1 MSRTGG
7 SVISERLPARRAGLL
22 LHPSSLPGPFA
33 QGDLGHEAYR
43 FVEFLAAAGCRE
55 WQMLPVGPTGDGGS
69 PYQSISSHAG
79 ARELISLDW
88 LRDRGWLDGVDPA
101 RSRDAHLLAAGA
113 AFAQRPAADFDALC
127 AAEAHWLPDFALYS
141 ALKAAHGG
149 RAWTDWP
156 AGERHRERRALAAA
170 RRRHVAA
177 IAQVCFEQYAFF
189 TQWQE
194 LREYAHRHGVR
205 LFGDVPLFVAHDSA
219 DVWASPQAFL
229 LDEAGRPTF
238 VAGVPPD
245 YFAADGQR
253 WGNPHYRWDW
263 HQAQDFAWWR
273 ARIATQAQRFDRLR
287 IDHFRGLEAV
297 WMIPA
302 DAPTAVTGAWQP
314 VPGAA
319 LLRAITQ
326 AFPDLALVAENLG
339 IITPAVEALRCDF
352 GLPGM
357 VVLQFAFEGDG
368 SNPHLPHNHARD
380 DVAYTGTH
388 DNDTSLSWFAGASDA
403 VRARVLDYFGLPA
416 EPMPAPLMR
425 AALAS
430 VGTLAILPVQDVLGL
445 DGTARMNTPGTL
457 VGNWAWRLASG
468 QLQPEHAQ
476 RLRGLLDLYG
486 RA

>member
-1 MSRTGG
+1 MSNP
-7 SVISERLPARRAGLL
+7 RLPARRAGLL
-22 LHPSSLPGPFA
+22 LHPTSLPGPFPN
-33 QGDLGHEAYR
+33 GDLGHEAYR

-88 LRDRGWLDGVDPA
+88 LRDRGWLDAVDPTQ
-101 RSRDAHLLAAGA
+101 SRGAHLAAAGA
-113 AFAQRPAADFDALC
+113 AFAQRPAADFEAFC
-127 AAEAHWLPDFALYS
+127 VAQAHWLPDFALYC
-141 ALKAAHGG
+141 ALKAAYGG

-156 AGERHRERRALAAA
+156 AGECHRERRALAAA
-170 RRRHVAA
+170 RRRHAAA
-177 IAQVCFEQYAFF
+177 IARACFEQYAFF
-189 TQWQE
+189 TQWRE
-194 LREYAHRHGVR
+194 LREYAHGQGVA
-205 LFGDVPLFVAHDSA
+205 LFGDLPLFVAHDSA
-219 DVWASPQAFL
+219 DVWAAPQAFL
-229 LDEAGRPTF
+229 LDEAGQPTF

-302 DAPTAVTGAWQP
+302 DQPTAVSGVWQA

-319 LLRAITQ
+319 LLGAIMQ

-339 IITPAVEALRCDF
+339 IITPEVEALRGQF

-368 SNPHLPHNHARD
+368 TNPHLPHNHARD
-380 DVAYTGTH
+380 DVVYTGTH
-388 DNDTSLSWFAGASDA
+388 DNDTTLGWFAGAPLA
-403 VRARVLDYFGLPA
+403 TREYLLDYLGRPSG
-416 EPMPAPLMR
+416 PMPMPVLR

-430 VGTLAILPVQDVLGL
+430 VARLAVLPVQDLLGL
-445 DGTARMNTPGTL
+445 DGAARMNTPGT
-457 VGNWAWRLASG
+457 VDGNWAWRVTPG
-468 QLQPEHAQ
+468 QLTPDVAR
-476 RLRGLLDLYG
+476 RLRTLVALYG
-486 RA
+486 RS